1 MIAGSRA
8 ALLFGAV
15 AIVAGLLGAAPAG
28 RAEDGAAIAHR
39 VAETYAAASRGII
52 AFDTT
57 THTQLRAGPFRR
69 DDVED
74 GAYVAVD
81 GKRVR
86 KRVMRYLDGRHA
98 AASDDLQRLSAQPDP
113 PLTRFGMRLPYL
125 AEAVEGYAFDPPRE
139 TDAGMQIAFRATV
152 RDEAH
157 GDGTMTFDGLYRPV
171 RVVFHPAKLPPKHE
185 GTATVTEA
193 TVTVEFG
200 TVATGRW
207 DVIRL
212 VHSFSGRF
220 GPLGAHADATT
231 SYDAYRF
238 FPTVELAHAAIER
251 EER

>member
-1 MIAGSRA
+1 MTLRSRA
-8 ALLFGAV
+8 ALLLGATTL
-15 AIVAGLLGAAPAG
+15 VAGLLGAAPAG
-28 RAEDGAAIAHR
+28 RLDDAAAIAHR
-39 VAETYAAASRGII
+39 VAETHATATHGIV

-57 THTQLRAGPFRR
+57 TRTQLRAGPLRR
-69 DDVED
+69 DDLENA
-74 GAYVAVD
+74 AYVAVD
-81 GKRVR
+81 GKPVR

-98 AASDDLQRLSAQPDP
+98 ASSDDLQRLSAKPDP
-113 PLTRFGMRLPYL
+113 PLARFGMRLPYL
-125 AEAVEGYAFDPPRE
+125 TEALDAYAFDPPHE
-139 TDAGMQIAFRATV
+139 GEGGTVIAFRTTV

-157 GDGTMTFDGLYRPV
+157 GDGTMTLDSQYRPV

-185 GTATVTEA
+185 GAATVTEA

-207 DVIRL
+207 DVTRI

-220 GPLGAHADATT
+220 GPLGAHADSTT
-231 SYDAYRF
+231 NYDAYRS

>member
-1 MIAGSRA
+1 MTLRSRA
-8 ALLFGAV
+8 AALLGGIAM
-15 AIVAGLLGAAPAG
+15 VAGLLGAAPAV
-28 RAEDGAAIAHR
+28 RLEDGAGIVRR
-39 VAETYAAASRGII
+39 VAENHATATRGII

-57 THTQLRAGPFRR
+57 THTQLRAGPLRR
-69 DDVED
+69 DDVENA
-74 GAYVAVD
+74 AYVAVD
-81 GKRVR
+81 GKPVR

-98 AASDDLQRLSAQPDP
+98 AGSDELQRLSAKPDP
-113 PLTRFGMRLPYL
+113 PLARFGMRLPYL
-125 AEAVEGYAFDPPRE
+125 TDALDAYAFDPPHE
-139 TDAGMQIAFRATV
+139 GDGGTVVAFRATV

-157 GDGTMTFDGLYRPV
+157 GDGTMTIDNQYRPL

-185 GTATVTEA
+185 GAATVSEA

-207 DVIRL
+207 DVTRI
-212 VHSFSGRF
+212 VHAFSGRF

-238 FPTVELAHAAIER
+238 FPTVEMAHAAIER